1 VPSYIVSELDA
12 HVPVLSPGVPGY
24 STGSYN
30 DRVPPTRMQVTSVA
44 IAGDVATLGVT
55 ILEGYIPVVGAL
67 ISVRGTQTPTSGGA
81 PNFNVSN
88 IALTAVSINAITGVG
103 TVSFA
108 LTASNISTTPDSGEA
123 MVPQPEVG
131 EALVSTT
138 TGLQFGLQSVMGLPN
153 NGRDVSWSTETPS
166 APSSYTAHLQ
176 GSEFDVDAQYVDL
189 DTMTAPGTQIV
200 NGVRANFLRI
210 KWTSVSGGTNPTG
223 IGKILV

>member
-1 VPSYIVSELDA
+1 MPAYIVSELDA
-12 HVPVLSPGVPGY
+12 HVPVLSPGVAGY

-44 IAGDVATLGVT
+44 ISGDVATLGVV
-55 ILEGYIPVVGAL
+55 IREGYIPVVGAL

-88 IALTAVSINAITGVG
+88 VALTAVSIDSITGSG

-108 LTASNISTTPDSGEA
+108 LTSSNISTTADSGIA

-131 EALVSTT
+131 EALTSTT
-138 TGLQFGLQSVMGLPN
+138 TGLQFGLQSILLPN

-176 GSEFDVDAQYVDL
+176 GAEFDQESQYVDL

-210 KWTSVSGGTNPTG
+210 KWTSVSGGTSPTG